1 MRGQAS
7 EIEILLDSF
16 VPFEGL
22 TVSGKN
28 GDLGLLAIPLVRAPE
43 NPEHELAPLPCS
55 EAKTVSGNQ
64 LRQLPALKLGAAQ
77 ILIRASE
84 HQNLHFNHL
93 AQVLLPLV
101 QVVWTLAQINFGDY

>member
-1 MRGQAS
+1 MRGEAS

-28 GDLGLLAIPLVRAPE
+28 GDRGLIAIPLVRAQE
-43 NPEHELAPLPCS
+43 NPEPEPAPLPCS
-55 EAKTVSGNQ
+55 EEKTASGNQ
-64 LRQLPALKLGAAQ
+64 LRRLPALKLNAAQ

-84 HQNLHFNHL
+84 HQNLHFNQL
-93 AQVLLPLV
+93 VQVLLV
-101 QVVWTLAQINFGDY
+101 QVVWTLDQINFGDY

>member
-1 MRGQAS
+1 MRGEAS
-7 EIEILLDSF
+7 EIKILLDSF
-16 VPFEGL
+16 VSFEGL

-28 GDLGLLAIPLVRAPE
+28 GDRGLIATPLVRAPE
-43 NPEHELAPLPCS
+43 NPEPEPAPLPCS

-64 LRQLPALKLGAAQ
+64 LRRLPALKLGAAQ

-93 AQVLLPLV
+93 VQVLLV
-101 QVVWTLAQINFGDY
+101 QVVWTLDQIIFGNY

>member
-28 GDLGLLAIPLVRAPE
+28 GDRGLLAIPLVRAPE
-43 NPEHELAPLPCS
+43 NPEPELAPLPCS
-55 EAKTVSGNQ
+55 EEKTASGNQ
-64 LRQLPALKLGAAQ
+64 LRRLPALKLGAAQ

-93 AQVLLPLV
+93 VQVLLV
-101 QVVWTLAQINFGDY
+101 QVVWTLDQINFGDD